1 MEKIDNL
8 MTVESV
14 EEYRKKLNEACDTR
28 VAYLE
33 KMSKAAKLSESGFG
47 SIKENMENISH
58 LLFST
63 KEGGALLGKYQ
74 ATIKNSNALSSMHT
88 LYEGIRKANSSSDI
102 SFFINE
108 IANQN
113 WGVNKNELNEGLKKL
128 GEVIGSAYIMLGKD
142 ADEFI
147 TEGNKKLDE
156 AVEYIA
162 TTPKTKKNIAEY
174 SNAVKVIREQVENAK
189 PVETAPEYNEL
200 VREFNEKYE
209 GKLTKEEMDLV
220 NEVRAGKN
228 FEEIFNAYKEKIT
241 SALSENK
248 DNIPA
253 DKVQSLNEQLSQK
266 KFSED
271 TFCEDIVN
279 LSEIYRILES

>member
-1 MEKIDNL
+1 MENIDKL

-14 EEYRKKLNEACDTR
+14 EEYRKKLNEACDGR
-28 VAYLE
+28 VAYLQ
-33 KMSKAAKLSESGFG
+33 KINKAAKLAGEGFG
-47 SIKENMENISH
+47 CIKENMENISH

-63 KEGGALLGKYQ
+63 KEGGAILGRYQ
-74 ATIKNSNALSSMHT
+74 STIKGSSALSSMHT
-88 LYEGIRKANSSSDI
+88 LYEGIRKANSASDVT
-102 SFFINE
+102 FFINE
-108 IANQN
+108 IASQD
-113 WGVNKNELNEGLKKL
+113 WGVKKDELKEGLEKL
-128 GEVIGSAYIMLGKD
+128 GEVLGSAYIMLGTE

-156 AVEYIA
+156 AIEYIA

-174 SNAVKVIREQVENAK
+174 SNAVKVIREQVENTNT
-189 PVETAPEYNEL
+189 VNESHEYNRL

-220 NEVRAGKN
+220 NEVRTGKN
-228 FEEIFNAYKEKIT
+228 FEEIFNSYKEKIT
-241 SALSENK
+241 NALSENK
-248 DNIPA
+248 DNIPM
-253 DKVQSLNEQLSQK
+253 DKVQSLNEQLSEK

-271 TFCEDIVN
+271 TFCEDIMN

>member
-1 MEKIDNL
+1 MEKIDKL

-14 EEYRKKLNEACDTR
+14 EEYRKKLTEACDSR
-28 VAYLE
+28 VAYIE
-33 KMSKAAKLSESGFG
+33 KMNKAAKLSNSRFG

-74 ATIKNSNALSSMHT
+74 ATIKNSAALSSMHT
-88 LYEGIRKANSSSDI
+88 LYESIRKANSSSDVQ
-102 SFFINE
+102 FFINE
-108 IANQN
+108 IASQN
-113 WGVNKNELNEGLKKL
+113 WGVDKSELDESLKKL
-128 GEVIGSAYIMLGKD
+128 GEVISEAYIMLGTE
-142 ADEFI
+142 ADGFI
-147 TEGNKKLDE
+147 TDGNKKLDE

-174 SNAVKVIREQVENAK
+174 SSAVKVIREQVESNK
-189 PVETAPEYNEL
+189 PAEDIYEYNEL
-200 VREFNEKYE
+200 VREFNEKYD

-220 NEVRAGKN
+220 NEVRSGKK
-228 FEEIFNAYKEKIT
+228 FEDIFNSYKERIT
-241 SALSENK
+241 NALSENK

-253 DKVQSLNEQLSQK
+253 DKIQSINEQLSEK

-279 LSEIYRILES
+279 LSEIYRILEA

>member
-63 KEGGALLGKYQ
+63 KEGSSILGKYQ
-74 ATIKNSNALSSMHT
+74 TVIKNSNALSTMHT
-88 LYEGIRKANSSSDI
+88 LYEGIRKANSSSDV

-108 IANQN
+108 IASQN
-113 WGVNKNELNEGLKKL
+113 WGVNKKELDEGLKKL
-128 GEVIGSAYIMLGKD
+128 GDVIGSAYVILGKE

-174 SNAVKVIREQVENAK
+174 SNAVKIIREQVESSK
-189 PVETAPEYNEL
+189 PAEATPEYNEL

-209 GKLTKEEMDLV
+209 GKLTKEEMDIV
-220 NEVRAGKN
+220 NEVRAGNK
-228 FEEIFNAYKEKIT
+228 FEEIFNAYKKKIT
-241 SALSENK
+241 EALSENK

-253 DKVQSLNEQLSQK
+253 DKVQSLNEQLSEK

-271 TFCEDIVN
+271 TFCEDIIN